1 MLHIKMPFG
10 YNSICLDRTFVLHTG
25 KIRIKADYAF
35 IADSLNH
42 CSSLQYNVSGNNSQ
56 YTTVS
61 FATTCSITNDDLIK
75 QINAVLAKIMHQ
87 RIDDKYAPKV
97 WEPQLVDYD
106 YEGFIKSSEP
116 QLVGKID
123 LSQFVAL

>member
-25 KIRIKADYAF
+25 KIRIKAPYQF

-42 CSSLQYNVSGNNSQ
+42 CSSLQYKVSGNNSQ

-61 FATTCSITNDDLIK
+61 FATTCVETNDHLITE
-75 QINAVLAKIMHQ
+75 INAVLAKIMHK

-97 WEPQLVDYD
+97 WEPEMVNY
-106 YEGFIKSSEP
+106 EP